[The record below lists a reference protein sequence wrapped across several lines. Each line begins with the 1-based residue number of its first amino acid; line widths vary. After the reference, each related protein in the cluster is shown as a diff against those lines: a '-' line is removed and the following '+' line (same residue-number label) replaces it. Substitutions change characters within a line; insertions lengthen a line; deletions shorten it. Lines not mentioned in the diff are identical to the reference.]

1 MRASLPI
8 TCLDNYCLD
17 DYTADMKNRLI
28 PQNAQRRFD
37 SLEQE
42 AYLSLWRTYD
52 RLRAVED
59 ELFAHWELTP
69 QQYNVLRLLK
79 SDHPEPMATLTL
91 MSRLVSRAPDIT
103 RMLDKL
109 ELRKLI
115 SRSKRKNDRRSV
127 MINITAAGL
136 VLLHEISEPLQ
147 AAHEKQLGHLSGA
160 DLKTLLKLLH
170 AVRLP
175 HETEGSPWRQ

>member
-1 MRASLPI
+1 
-8 TCLDNYCLD
+8 
-17 DYTADMKNRLI
+17 MKNRLMTTKHHH
-28 PQNAQRRFD
+28 RFD

-52 RLRAVED
+52 RLRTVED
-59 ELFAHWELTP
+59 ELFLQWELTP

-79 SDHPEPMATLTL
+79 ADHPEAMATLTL

-115 SRSKRKNDRRSV
+115 CRSKRKTDRRSV
-127 MINITAAGL
+127 MINITPAGL
-136 VLLHEISEPLQ
+136 ALLKDISEPLQ

-160 DLKTLLKLLH
+160 DLKTLLQLLH
-170 AVRLP
+170 AVRMP
-175 HETEGSPWRQ
+175 HEPEGSPWR

>member
-1 MRASLPI
+1 
-8 TCLDNYCLD
+8 
-17 DYTADMKNRLI
+17 MKNRLVLH
-28 PQNAQRRFD
+28 QTARHFD
-37 SLEQE
+37 SIEQE
-42 AYLSLWRTYD
+42 AWLALWRTYD
-52 RLRAVED
+52 RLRAIED

-79 SDHPEPMATLTL
+79 ADHPQPLPTLSLMA
-91 MSRLVSRAPDIT
+91 RLVSRAPDIT

-115 SRSKRKNDRRSV
+115 SRSKRKTDRRSV
-127 MINITAAGL
+127 MINITSAGL
-136 VLLHEISEPLQ
+136 ALLDEISEPLQ

-170 AVRLP
+170 SVRSP
-175 HETEGSPWRQ
+175 HEPEGSPWKQ